1 MLIVTGTKRSGTSMW
16 MQILIAAGFP
26 PFGEAF
32 PANWGKTLRDA
43 NPSGFYES
51 LLRQGIYWRTNPHPR
66 TGAYFFPEQV
76 ERHVVKVFIPGLV
89 RSDRAYIGRV
99 VATVREWK
107 EYEASLNRLYA
118 MEDAAR
124 RERAPESRDPVRF
137 DPVLEWWSEN
147 FALVRDI
154 AIRRYPV
161 HVQSYDGLL
170 YEPEQVIRRTLS
182 WLGDPDIDVDAAIAA
197 VEPKNRTQ
205 NRPESD
211 SIEPEYAALFDE
223 LYAKIH
229 AGGGLEHSFIRKLN
243 EANAKLS
250 PRVEAAQKAMH
261 DDQVARRKHRQ
272 ALAAA
277 GKLAHDAPVDPAEE
291 ALPADALGWND
302 GPRG

>member
-32 PANWGKTLRDA
+32 PANWGKTIRDA

-89 RSDRAYIGRV
+89 RSDRAYIGKV
-99 VATVREWK
+99 VATVREWR
-107 EYEASLNRLYA
+107 EYESSLNRLYA
-118 MEDAAR
+118 MEDEAR
-124 RERAPESRDPVRF
+124 REKLPESKDPVRF

-170 YEPEQVIRRTLS
+170 EDPAAVIRKTLA
-182 WLGDPDIDVDAAIAA
+182 WIGDGSIDVEKAVAA
-197 VEPKNRTQ
+197 VEPRNRTQ
-205 NRPESD
+205 KRPESS

-223 LYAKIH
+223 LYEGIH
-229 AGGGLEHSFIRKLN
+229 AGKGLEQGFIRKLN
-243 EANAKLS
+243 EVNQELV
-250 PRVEAAQKAMH
+250 PRIQAAQQAVQ
-261 DDQVARRKHRQ
+261 DDQIARRKRR
-272 ALAAA
+272 AEAMAA
-277 GKLAHDAPVDPAEE
+277 GRTAEAE
-291 ALPADALGWND
+291 DLLPAGAMSWEE
-302 GPRG
+302 

>member
-1 MLIVTGTKRSGTSMW
+1 MIIVTGTKRSGTSMW

-32 PANWGKTLRDA
+32 PANWGQTLRDA

-89 RSDRAYIGRV
+89 RSDRAYIGKV
-99 VATVREWK
+99 VATVREWR
-107 EYEASLNRLYA
+107 EYESSLQRLYA

-124 RERAPESRDPVRF
+124 RERAPDSPDPIRF

-170 YEPEQVIRRTLS
+170 SDPEAVIRKTLA
-182 WLGDPDIDVDAAIAA
+182 WLGDPEVDADKAVAA
-197 VEPKNRTQ
+197 VEPRNRTQ
-205 NRPESD
+205 LRPES
-211 SIEPEYAALFDE
+211 SSLEPEFAALFDE
-223 LYAKIH
+223 LYATIH
-229 AGGGLEHSFIRKLN
+229 AGKGLEHSFIKRLN
-243 EANAKLS
+243 EANHELV
-250 PRVEAAQKAMH
+250 PRIQAAQQAVH
-261 DDQVARRKHRQ
+261 DDQIARRARRMQ
-272 ALAAA
+272 AGEPA
-277 GKLAHDAPVDPAEE
+277 GEE
-291 ALPADALGWND
+291 PGGDGLLPPGSMGWD
-302 GPRG
+302 G

>member
-1 MLIVTGTKRSGTSMW
+1 MIIVTGTKRSGTSMW

-89 RSDRAYIGRV
+89 RSDRAYIGKV
-99 VATVREWK
+99 VATVREWR
-107 EYEASLNRLYA
+107 EYESSLHRLYA
-118 MEDAAR
+118 MEDEAR
-124 RERAPESRDPVRF
+124 RERSPDSPNPVRF
-137 DPVLEWWSEN
+137 DPVLEWWTEN

-154 AIRRYPV
+154 AIRRFPV

-170 YEPEQVIRRTLS
+170 SDPAAVIRKTLT
-182 WLGDPDIDVDAAIAA
+182 WIGDPEADIDKAIAA

-205 NRPESD
+205 VRPESD
-211 SIEPEYAALFDE
+211 SIEPEFAALFDE
-223 LYAKIH
+223 LYATIH
-229 AGGGLEHSFIRKLN
+229 AGQGLAHGFVKQLN
-243 EANAKLS
+243 EANHKLV
-250 PRVEAAQKAMH
+250 PRIQAAQKAVH
-261 DDQVARRKHRQ
+261 DDQLARRSKREQ
-272 ALAAA
+272 A
-277 GKLAHDAPVDPAEE
+277 GESVVEPSDPDGL
-291 ALPADALGWND
+291 LPPGSMDWN
-302 GPRG
+302 G

>member
-1 MLIVTGTKRSGTSMW
+1 MIIVTGTKRSGTSMW

-89 RSDRAYIGRV
+89 RSDRAYIGKV
-99 VATVREWK
+99 VATVRDWR
-107 EYEASLNRLYA
+107 EYDSSLRRLYA
-118 MEDAAR
+118 MEDEAR
-124 RERAPESRDPVRF
+124 RERAPDSPDPVRF

-170 YEPEQVIRRTLS
+170 SDPGAVIRKTLA
-182 WLGDPDIDVDAAIAA
+182 WIGDAEADVERAVAA

-205 NRPESD
+205 VRPQTGAESD
-211 SIEPEYAALFDE
+211 AIEPEFAGLFDE
-223 LYAKIH
+223 LYATIH
-229 AGGGLEHSFIRKLN
+229 AGEGLSHSFIKRLN
-243 EANAKLS
+243 EANQKLV
-250 PRVEAAQKAMH
+250 PRIQAAQKAVA
-261 DDQVARRKHRQ
+261 DDQMARRARRGQ
-272 ALAAA
+272 P
-277 GKLAHDAPVDPAEE
+277 GEPDEGSGPGGP
-291 ALPADALGWND
+291 D
-302 GPRG
+302 GPLPPGSMDWG

>member
-32 PANWGKTLRDA
+32 PANWGQTIRDA

-76 ERHVVKVFIPGLV
+76 ERHIVKVFIPGLV
-89 RSDRAYIGRV
+89 RSDRAYIGKV
-99 VATVREWK
+99 VATVREWR

-118 MEDAAR
+118 MEDEAR
-124 RERAPESRDPVRF
+124 RARVPDSPNPVRF
-137 DPVLEWWSEN
+137 DPVLEWWTEN
-147 FALVRDI
+147 FTLVRDI

-170 YEPEQVIRRTLS
+170 DDPEAVIRKTLA
-182 WLGDPDIDVDAAIAA
+182 WIGDAQADPDKAVAA
-197 VEPKNRTQ
+197 VEPRNRTQ
-205 NRPESD
+205 KRPESS

-223 LYAKIH
+223 LYAMIH
-229 AGGGLEHSFIRKLN
+229 AGKGLEHAFIAKLN
-243 EANAKLS
+243 ETNRELM
-250 PRVEAAQKAMH
+250 PRVQAAQKAVA
-261 DDQVARRKHRQ
+261 DDQLERRKRR
-272 ALAAA
+272 AERAAA
-277 GKLAHDAPVDPAEE
+277 GLAPEPDDS
-291 ALPADALGWND
+291 LPGDALGWD
-302 GPRG
+302 AIED

>member
-32 PANWGKTLRDA
+32 PANWGKTIRDA

-76 ERHVVKVFIPGLV
+76 ERHIVKVFIPGLV
-89 RSDRAYIGRV
+89 RSDRAYIGKV
-99 VATVREWK
+99 VATVREWR
-107 EYEASLNRLYA
+107 EYESSLKRLYA
-118 MEDAAR
+118 MEDEAR
-124 RERAPESRDPVRF
+124 RERAPDSPDPVRF

-170 YEPEQVIRRTLS
+170 EDPEAVIRKTLA
-182 WLGDPDIDVDAAIAA
+182 WLGDPEIDADKAVAA
-197 VEPKNRTQ
+197 VEPRNRTQ
-205 NRPESD
+205 VRPESD
-211 SIEPEYAALFDE
+211 SIEPEFAALFDE
-223 LYAKIH
+223 LYSMIH
-229 AGGGLEHSFIRKLN
+229 AGNGLEQGFIRKLN
-243 EANAKLS
+243 EANQKLV
-250 PRVEAAQKAMH
+250 PRVQAAQQAVH
-261 DDQVARRKHRQ
+261 DDQVARRKRR
-272 ALAAA
+272 AELAAA
-277 GKLAHDAPVDPAEE
+277 GKTPPPESN
-291 ALPADALGWND
+291 LPTDALGWD
-302 GPRG
+302 EDD

>member
-32 PANWGKTLRDA
+32 PANWGNTLRDA

-89 RSDRAYIGRV
+89 RTDRAYIGKV
-99 VATVREWK
+99 VATVREWR
-107 EYEASLNRLYA
+107 EYESSLARLYA
-118 MEDAAR
+118 MEDQAR
-124 RERAPESRDPVRF
+124 RERAPESPDPVRF
-137 DPVLEWWSEN
+137 PPALEWWSEN

-170 YEPEQVIRRTLS
+170 EDPASVIRRTLE
-182 WLGDPDIDVDAAIAA
+182 WIGDPEADIDKGIAA
-197 VEPKNRTQ
+197 VEPRNRTQ
-205 NRPESD
+205 VRPESQTL
-211 SIEPEYAALFDE
+211 EPKFAALCDE
-223 LYAKIH
+223 LYGRIH
-229 AGGGLEHSFIRKLN
+229 QGGGLEMSFIRELN
-243 EANAKLS
+243 EAN
-250 PRVEAAQKAMH
+250 VELGARIKAAQKAVH
-261 DDQVARRKHRQ
+261 DDQLARRERRR
-272 ALAAA
+272 AARAA
-277 GKLAHDAPVDPAEE
+277 GEQPEPAQQGDEVLPGE
-291 ALPADALGWND
+291 AIAWTPED
-302 GPRG
+302 GG

>member
-32 PANWGKTLRDA
+32 PANWGKTIRDA

-89 RSDRAYIGRV
+89 RSDRAYIGKV
-99 VATVREWK
+99 VATVREWR
-107 EYEASLNRLYA
+107 EYESSLNRLYA
-118 MEDAAR
+118 MEDEAR
-124 RERAPESRDPVRF
+124 RERLPESKDPVRF

-170 YEPEQVIRRTLS
+170 EDPPAVIRKTLA
-182 WLGDPDIDVDAAIAA
+182 WIGDTSIDVEKAVAA
-197 VEPKNRTQ
+197 VEPRNRTQ
-205 NRPESD
+205 KRPESS

-223 LYAKIH
+223 LYEMIH
-229 AGGGLEHSFIRKLN
+229 AGKGLEHAFIRKLN
-243 EANAKLS
+243 EANQKLV
-250 PRVEAAQKAMH
+250 PRIQAAQQAVQ
-261 DDQVARRKHRQ
+261 DDQLARRKRR
-272 ALAAA
+272 AELMAA
-277 GKLAHDAPVDPAEE
+277 GQAADAEDL
-291 ALPADALGWND
+291 LPASAMSWEE
-302 GPRG
+302 